1 MKEITMDEAR
11 AVYDANQYVYAVP
24 CKCDFASVR
33 RVLMYKPD
41 WRRPVPFD
49 RLVNNITYF
58 QCDDEH
64 GCSLKFYKEGN

>member
-1 MKEITMDEAR
+1 MKEITADEAR

-33 RVLMYKPD
+33 RVSIYKPRWD
-41 WRRPVPFD
+41 GRVPFD
-49 RLVNNITYF
+49 KLVNTITYF

-64 GCSLKFYKEGN
+64 GCTLKFYKEGN